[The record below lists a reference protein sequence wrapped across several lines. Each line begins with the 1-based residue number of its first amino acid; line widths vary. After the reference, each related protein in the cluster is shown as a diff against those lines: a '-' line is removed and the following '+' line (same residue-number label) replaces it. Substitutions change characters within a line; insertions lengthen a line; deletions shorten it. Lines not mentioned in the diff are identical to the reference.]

1 MILRPWLFFNKT
13 MIANYVI
20 ILKNILL
27 KFNIKKKKVSTADKK
42 EINTT
47 ISIGLV
53 VIGVN
58 NQYKGLGYGSKLLI
72 EFEKRSKSM
81 NAKSI
86 YLSVKTANLS
96 AIRSY
101 SRNGW
106 IVKRSDNLETKMYKL
121 I

>member
-1 MILRPWLFFNKT
+1 

-27 KFNIKKKKVSTADKK
+27 KFNIKKKKVSTAVKK

-58 NQYKGLGYGSKLLI
+58 NQYRGLGYGSKLLI

-81 NAKSI
+81 NGKSI
-86 YLSVKTANLS
+86 HLSVKTANS
-96 AIRSY
+96 AAIRSY
-101 SRNGW
+101 SQNGW
-106 IVKRSDNLETKMYKL
+106 IVNRSDNLETKMYKL